1 MDDAPLIIREQAGLE
16 PYDLEPNGPTV
27 HFFARMK
34 DTVRGHI
41 VAMISEFLGT
51 FMFLFFSYAAAQIG
65 NEKEDSLPLF
75 NAPAGLS
82 LLQISYIASVFGLSL
97 GVNVWI
103 FYRVS
108 GGMFNPA
115 VAIGLWIAGAFDW
128 VRLVCVIPVQFLG
141 AITAAGVVS
150 ALLPGKLQ
158 AENSLSSGTLP
169 VQGLFLEVILT
180 AELVMTI
187 IMLAVEKSRT
197 SFIAPLAI
205 GFALFVAHLIGI
217 NYTGTSVNPARSL
230 GPAVVN
236 NNYVDEIWIF
246 FVGPILG
253 AVVAAALY
261 HLLKAMGY
269 ETANPGQDD
278 DGLGFYRIVHQP
290 TRPIRPRRRSSDNLY
305 NTYLQDMTSP
315 RTRMKF

>member
-1 MDDAPLIIREQAGLE
+1 MYSWLPAAEQGRHRGNMSSKMAIPIAYQPTRFTGDMDDAPLIIREQAGLE
-16 PYDLEPNGPTV
+16 PFDLEPNGPTV
-27 HFFARMK
+27 HFFARWK

-41 VAMISEFLGT
+41 VAMISEFIGT

-82 LLQISYIASVFGLSL
+82 LLQISYIAAVFGLSL

-115 VAIGLWIAGAFDW
+115 VSFSQVQSTFGHRTSKLTNPKVAIGLWIAGAFDW
-128 VRLVCVIPVQFLG
+128 VRLFCVIPVQFLG

-205 GFALFVAHLIGI
+205 GFALFVAHLIGMSHMLWPD
-217 NYTGTSVNPARSL
+217 T
-230 GPAVVN
+230 
-236 NNYVDEIWIF
+236 
-246 FVGPILG
+246 
-253 AVVAAALY
+253 
-261 HLLKAMGY
+261 
-269 ETANPGQDD
+269 
-278 DGLGFYRIVHQP
+278 
-290 TRPIRPRRRSSDNLY
+290 
-305 NTYLQDMTSP
+305 
-315 RTRMKF
+315 

>member
-1 MDDAPLIIREQAGLE
+1 MYTWLPAAEQGRHRGNMSSKMAIPIAYQPTRFAADMDDVPLIIREQAGIE
-16 PYDLEPNGPTV
+16 PVDLEPNGPTF
-27 HFFARMK
+27 HYFAKMK
-34 DTVRGHI
+34 DTARGHMI
-41 VAMISEFLGT
+41 AMISEFLGT

-103 FYRVS
+103 FYRV
-108 GGMFNPA
+108 
-115 VAIGLWIAGAFDW
+115 AIGLWIAGAFDW
-128 VRLVCVIPVQFLG
+128 VRLLCVIPVQFLG

-205 GFALFVAHLIGI
+205 GFALFVAHLIGK
-217 NYTGTSVNPARSL
+217 S
-230 GPAVVN
+230 
-236 NNYVDEIWIF
+236 
-246 FVGPILG
+246 
-253 AVVAAALY
+253 
-261 HLLKAMGY
+261 HL
-269 ETANPGQDD
+269 
-278 DGLGFYRIVHQP
+278 
-290 TRPIRPRRRSSDNLY
+290 SWSDKKDAGN
-305 NTYLQDMTSP
+305 
-315 RTRMKF
+315 